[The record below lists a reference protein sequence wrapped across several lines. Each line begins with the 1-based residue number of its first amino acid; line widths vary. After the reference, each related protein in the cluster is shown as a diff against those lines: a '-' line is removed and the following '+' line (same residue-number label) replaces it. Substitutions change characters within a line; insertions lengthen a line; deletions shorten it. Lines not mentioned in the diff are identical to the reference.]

1 MPSPFPGMDPYLE
14 HPAIWPDVHQRLIV
28 ALADALGPQLRP
40 RYRAAI
46 EERVYVTDVEGPFFL
61 GRPDLSVIEIG
72 PAAGPAMQAPVALVE
87 PRIVQ
92 VPLLDRIREG
102 YLEVREIATGDVV
115 AVVELLSPTNK
126 HPGEGRRLYEE
137 KRMQV
142 LGTRTHLV
150 EIDLLRGGEPMR
162 MWGDGRDSH
171 YRILVSR
178 AERRPRAE
186 LYAFNLQDAIPPFPL
201 PLRPGDEEPVVELGP
216 LLHALYDRAGYDL
229 AVDYTADSVPPLG
242 ADDAAWAGQL
252 LQKMTASLAR
262 AGL

>member
-1 MPSPFPGMDPYLE
+1 MPCPFPGMDPYLE

-61 GRPDLSVIEIG
+61 GRPDLAVVEVG
-72 PAAGPAMQAPVALVE
+72 PAASPAVQAPAALVE
-87 PRIVQ
+87 PRVVQ

-115 AVVELLSPTNK
+115 TVVELLSPTNK

-137 KRMQV
+137 KRLQV

-150 EIDLLRGGEPMR
+150 EVDLLRGGEPMR

-171 YRILVSR
+171 YRILISR

-229 AVDYTADSVPPLG
+229 AVDYIADPVPPLEG
-242 ADDAAWAGQL
+242 NDTIWTDQL
-252 LQKMTASLAR
+252 LREK
-262 AGL
+262 GLR